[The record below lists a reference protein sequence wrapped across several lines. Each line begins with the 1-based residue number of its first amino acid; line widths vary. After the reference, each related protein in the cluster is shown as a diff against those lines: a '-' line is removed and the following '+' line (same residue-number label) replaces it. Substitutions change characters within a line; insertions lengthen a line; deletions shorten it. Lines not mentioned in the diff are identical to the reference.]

1 MFQSVSVIVLCGYV
15 LLSLLLIPMQYLYI
29 KELRKLEEERV
40 QQGITQNELYD
51 RMPFE
56 RQQLHY
62 NAQGNPLFI
71 LANLFAT
78 VLYKIKNRK

>member
-1 MFQSVSVIVLCGYV
+1 
-15 LLSLLLIPMQYLYI
+15 MQYLYI